1 MAKKR
6 TINELRQTKDTV
18 YTNPGAKKT
27 WDISKYGGGYTMSK
41 EGKEYLDIPEPKDDI
56 EATKA
61 LIVSTIKEDMFD
73 MIFQAVNEEMSK
85 YYVFQQDNYLTEAGE
100 DLFMDQWFEF
110 YHEQHG
116 DILGAIMKGF
126 TN

>member
-27 WDISKYGGGYTMSK
+27 WDTSKHGGSYTN
-41 EGKEYLDIPEPKDDI
+41 IPEPKDDI

-61 LIVSTIKEDMFD
+61 LIISNLKDDLFD
-73 MIFQAVNEEMSK
+73 IIFQAVCEEMNN
-85 YYVFQQDNYLTEAGE
+85 YYVFQQDNYFTEAGE
-100 DLFMDQWFEF
+100 DQFEEVWFEF
-110 YHEQHG
+110 YHQHHG
-116 DILGAIMKGF
+116 DILGAIMKNF